1 MSAQEPRITKG
12 VAYTLREWEVVE
24 AWLKKVGAEFSPYA
38 KQAIRE
44 KMERD
49 ARGGKRNAAD

>member
-12 VAYTLREWEVVE
+12 VAYTLREWTEVE
-24 AWLKKVGAEFSPYA
+24 AWLKKVGAEFSPFA
-38 KQAIRE
+38 KAAIRE

-49 ARGGKRNAAD
+49 ARGGKK